1 MEKKK
6 AQQIKQQ
13 LRDELITPADAEAA
27 QHAADELRE
36 QIDEMKAA
44 GNDDRAE
51 FVKYKIREVIKQYNS
66 FYQSPERDAICEL
79 FPDFDEWFNDA
90 ELLDNDPVHALLFL
104 VLFDA
109 VKPIL
114 PEIIS
119 ELRAIKEK
127 PGMQGL
133 TFTELMQEGKK
144 KKDGTRTP
152 SLFMQIVEQINERS
166 EGEQAEAV
174 ARIMDTLPKLES
186 VRVKHYISPNN
197 KLANEM
203 TKGILKDVNGTQ
215 LTVIPA
221 KNGKD
226 AVITLANVTL
236 DGKDL
241 TFTGREYTQY
251 DRAIHDIIVS
261 IWREEKEKGK
271 DPIYITPLKIYHTM
285 KNYTSLGKSP
295 SAKSIQSITK
305 SIEKMRKIHL
315 KVDATAEAQKRRLK
329 DDDGRPVDSFTF
341 GEYLLTMRD
350 VEITSGG
357 KSVKGYM
364 LLSEP
369 ILHYY
374 SRMIGNQLLSAP
386 LACLTITDG
395 NGVIIADTESRI
407 SIKTYL
413 LQRMAQMKN
422 DERKAADAL
431 RKYNASRHFD
441 KNLPEKPLAS
451 FRNDSRIILFDTIF
465 KEAGQESSNREVQR
479 RNREYTFSV
488 LDSWKRS
495 GQIADY
501 HEQRKG
507 KQITGIVIVI

>member
-6 AQQIKQQ
+6 AKRIRQQ
-13 LRDELITPADAEAA
+13 LRDELITTEEAEAA
-27 QHAADELRE
+27 QQHAEELRA
-36 QIDEMKAA
+36 KSAYV
-44 GNDDRAE
+44 RATGE
-51 FVKYKIREVIKQYNS
+51 SGASFREEIKKVIARYNA
-66 FYQSPERDAICEL
+66 FYESPERDAICKL
-79 FPDFDEWFNDA
+79 FPDFDEWFNAADILGSNVINA
-90 ELLDNDPVHALLFL
+90 IYFLD
-104 VLFDA
+104 LFDA

-114 PEIIS
+114 PELLA
-119 ELRAIKEK
+119 EAEALKQQ
-127 PGMQGL
+127 PGMQEL
-133 TFTELMQEGKK
+133 TFVEFMRDTDAKGKHK
-144 KKDGTRTP
+144 Q
-152 SLFMQIVEQINERS
+152 SLFMGIIQQIRERTADKPA
-166 EGEQAEAV
+166 EAEAV

-197 KLANEM
+197 KLANLM
-203 TKGILKDVNGTQ
+203 TKGIINQPEFDLET
-215 LTVIPA
+215 IHS
-221 KNGKD
+221 KNGK
-226 AVITLANVTL
+226 AAILSSVIVSL
-236 DGKDL
+236 DGSAL

-261 IWREEKEKGK
+261 IWKEEKDKGK

-305 SIEKMRKIHL
+305 SIEKMRRIHV
-315 KVDATAEAQKRRLK
+315 KVDATAEAQKRKLK

-341 GEYLLTMRD
+341 GEYLLTLRD

-369 ILHYY
+369 VLHYY

-431 RKYNASRHFD
+431 RKYNTSRQFD
-441 KNLPEKPLAS
+441 SSLPEKPLAS
-451 FRNDSRIILFDTIF
+451 FRTDSRIILFDTLF
-465 KEAGQESSNREVQR
+465 KEAGQDSSNREVQR
-479 RNREYTFSV
+479 RNREYTFAV

>member
-6 AQQIKQQ
+6 AQRITQQ
-13 LRDELITPADAEAA
+13 LRDELISPAEAEAA
-27 QHAADELRE
+27 QTAAAELRE

-44 GNDDRAE
+44 GSADRAE
-51 FVKYKIREVIKQYNS
+51 FIKHKIREVIKQYNA
-66 FYQSPERDAICEL
+66 FYQSPERDALCEL

-90 ELLDNDPVHALLFL
+90 ELLDNDPAHALLFL

-119 ELRAIKEK
+119 ELRAIKGK
-127 PGMQGL
+127 PGMQDL
-133 TFTELMQEGKK
+133 TFDELMQEGKK
-144 KKDGTRTP
+144 KKDGSRTP

-166 EGEQAEAV
+166 EGEQTEAV

-186 VRVKHYISPNN
+186 IRVHHYISPNN
-197 KLANEM
+197 KLANLM
-203 TKGILKDVNGTQ
+203 TKGIINQPEFDLET
-215 LTVIPA
+215 IHS
-221 KNGKD
+221 KNGK
-226 AVITLANVTL
+226 AAILSSVIVSLE
-236 DGKDL
+236 GSDL

-305 SIEKMRKIHL
+305 SIEKMRRIHV
-315 KVDATAEAQKRRLK
+315 KVDATAEAQKRKLK

-341 GEYLLTMRD
+341 GEYLLTLRD

-369 ILHYY
+369 VLHYY

-441 KNLPEKPLAS
+441 SSLPEKPLAS
-451 FRNDSRIILFDTIF
+451 FRTDSRIILFDTLF
-465 KEAGQESSNREVQR
+465 KEAGQDSSNREVQR
-479 RNREYTFSV
+479 RNREYTFAV
-488 LDSWKRS
+488 LDSWKRG